1 MKKTTTTTKRV
12 LLFPFMA
19 QGHLIPFSQ
28 LAHLISLRNNHSVT
42 LVNTH
47 SNILTLR
54 SILPS
59 SSTVR
64 LSSLPFNPSDH
75 GLPPGHEST
84 DSLPFHL
91 FTPLFL
97 STESLRPA
105 FTRFV
110 SDALSSDPTSPLSI
124 IADPFLGWT
133 VDVAKDLGV
142 FHAFFLT
149 SGAWGSAVFLS
160 LWTHHPLPWSDS
172 GDLVLPNRPNVRLHR
187 SQVTPLLLDGDADNN
202 PEFAFFHRQIAQFC
216 KSDGLIVNTAEGFE
230 RSGVEFLKEESGG
243 MPVWAVGPLL
253 RVPSTPSSDDTHI
266 GWLAGHP
273 PASVL
278 YVSFGSM
285 NTISASQMVELA
297 MGLEASGTA
306 FMWVIRPPSG
316 FDFKGG
322 FREEWLPEGF
332 EERMREQN
340 RGVLIHG
347 WAPQME
353 ILSHGSTG
361 AFLSHCGWNSVLES
375 LCNGVP
381 IIGWPIAGEQFYNSM
396 MMVEEIGVCVEIA
409 RGNGNESVVC
419 REDVERI
426 VRSVMMGGEGE
437 EMRRKAREVGEVL
450 RAAVGEG
457 GASVRAMDDFLHT
470 AALSFVR

>member
-1 MKKTTTTTKRV
+1 METTKRMM
-12 LLFPFMA
+12 LFPFMA
-19 QGHLIPFSQ
+19 QGHLIPFLQ
-28 LAHLISLRNNHSVT
+28 LAQLIERRNGYSIT
-42 LVNTH
+42 LINTP
-47 SNILTLR
+47 SNIRNLR
-54 SILPS
+54 SYLPTS
-59 SSTVR
+59 SSVH

-75 GLPPGHEST
+75 GLPPGHESM

-91 FTPLFL
+91 LFPLYKA
-97 STESLRPA
+97 TESLRPA

-110 SDALSSDPTSPLSI
+110 SDALSLDPTSPLCI
-124 IADPFLGWT
+124 IADPYLGWT
-133 VDVAKDLGV
+133 VDVAEELGV
-142 FHAFFLT
+142 FHAFFVT
-149 SGAWGSAVFLS
+149 GSERSTAIYHS
-160 LWTHHPLPWSDS
+160 LWTLWPLQWSHSDE
-172 GDLVLPNRPNVRLHR
+172 LALPNRPNVRLHR
-187 SQVTPLLLDGDADNN
+187 SQVTKLLLYGDDNN
-202 PEFAFFHRQIAQFC
+202 PIFVFFCRQIAHFC
-216 KSDGLIVNTAEGFE
+216 KSDGVIVNTAEEFE

-273 PASVL
+273 PDSVL

-457 GASVRAMDDFLHT
+457 GASVRAMDDFLRT
-470 AALSFVR
+470 ALPTMAGKD